1 MTHSA
6 ATRLARQVAHATG
19 TFEHLLLG
27 RAPTSVTVVAHDGW
41 MVVSLHE
48 SFSTFERRLAA
59 DEPGSARVRDFHH
72 YLFDRSL
79 DSLVGHVRR
88 STGVTLQGAIAH
100 VDTATGSVLKTF
112 TTASAVDLFLLGRGL
127 PALGVPVNDHRH
139 ANTRQRVEMADG
151 TGAARPERKPPG
163 GTRNHE
169 EGESCWC

>member
-1 MTHSA
+1 MTKHSPE
-6 ATRLARQVAHATG
+6 RLARQVAHAAG

-27 RAPTSVTVVAHDGW
+27 RSPTSVTVVAADGL

-59 DEPGSARVRDFHH
+59 DEQGADRVRDFHQ

-88 STGVTLQGAIAH
+88 STGVTREGAIAH

-139 ANTRQRVEMADG
+139 ATAPARVAMAG
-151 TGAARPERKPPG
+151 GNGAARR
-163 GTRNHE
+163 
-169 EGESCWC
+169 

>member
-1 MTHSA
+1 MTQHSPE
-6 ATRLARQVAHATG
+6 RLARQVAHAAG

-27 RAPTSVTVVAHDGW
+27 RSPTSVTVVAADGL

-59 DEPGSARVRDFHH
+59 DEQGADRVRDFHQ

-88 STGVTLQGAIAH
+88 STGVALQGAIAH
-100 VDTATGSVLKTF
+100 VDAATGSVLKTF

-139 ANTRQRVEMADG
+139 ATAQPRVEMAGG
-151 TGAARPERKPPG
+151 TGAARR
-163 GTRNHE
+163 
-169 EGESCWC
+169 

>member
-1 MTHSA
+1 MTHASA
-6 ATRLARQVAHATG
+6 ARLARQVAHAAG

-27 RAPTSVTVVAHDGW
+27 RAPASVTVVAAAGC
-41 MVVSLHE
+41 MVVNLHE

-59 DEPGSARVRDFHH
+59 DEQGADRVREFHQC
-72 YLFDRSL
+72 LFDRSL

-112 TTASAVDLFLLGRGL
+112 TTAAAVDLFLLGRGL

-139 ANTRQRVEMADG
+139 ATARQRVEMAG
-151 TGAARPERKPPG
+151 GNGAARR
-163 GTRNHE
+163 
-169 EGESCWC
+169 

>member
-1 MTHSA
+1 MTQHSPE
-6 ATRLARQVAHATG
+6 RLARQVAHAAG

-27 RAPTSVTVVAHDGW
+27 RSPTSVTVVAADGL

-59 DEPGSARVRDFHH
+59 DEQGADRVRDFHQ

-88 STGVTLQGAIAH
+88 STGVALHGAIAH

-139 ANTRQRVEMADG
+139 ATSQPRVEMAG
-151 TGAARPERKPPG
+151 GNGAARR
-163 GTRNHE
+163 
-169 EGESCWC
+169 